1 PAASPTRILPLHDA
15 LPIFSDDV
23 GLGHPWDRQ
32 RLVQLRWR
40 ARYRYREY
48 TRATQR
54 IPPKL
59 PLRPHPLPGPG
70 ANERAVGGATA
81 NLPLATAASWGMRG
95 HHRESDILTEAG
107 SERRRRAAHGPQ
119 PAVEHRMT
127 TAINPRRAAS
137 DLTSIRGHRLGRDA
151 TKNGRPV
158 HERQG
163 HHLGA
168 HWARRGSP

>member
-81 NLPLATAASWGMRG
+81 NLPLDRKST
-95 HHRESDILTEAG
+95 
-107 SERRRRAAHGPQ
+107 
-119 PAVEHRMT
+119 
-127 TAINPRRAAS
+127 
-137 DLTSIRGHRLGRDA
+137 RLNSSHVKISYA
-151 TKNGRPV
+151 
-158 HERQG
+158 
-163 HHLGA
+163 
-168 HWARRGSP
+168 